1 MSEAITYE
9 IQTDAGYRYWTAD
22 DPHHALE
29 QHWDAFGDTE
39 KVISVEAMSNPDGT
53 PTEAGWKQIV
63 RYQIENGYSETEIAV
78 DLGLTIPFIR
88 EALGKT

>member
-1 MSEAITYE
+1 MSDPITYE
-9 IQTDAGYRYWTAD
+9 IQTDAGYRYWTAENET
-22 DPHHALE
+22 HALA
-29 QHWDAFGDTE
+29 QHYKEFKDTE
-39 KVISVEAMSNPDGT
+39 TVLSVEAMSNPDGT

>member
-1 MSEAITYE
+1 MSDPITYE

-22 DPHHALE
+22 DKEHALE

-53 PTEAGWKQIV
+53 PTEAGYKQIV
-63 RYQIENGYSETEIAV
+63 RYQAQNGYEAEQIAE
-78 DLGLTIPFIR
+78 DLGADLDFVKKTLR
-88 EALGKT
+88 ES